1 VTTSKLALLKQNEQV
16 HYNFTALS
24 KKRKAQKASLAM
36 SWLNIGES
44 GGRWYKSGMST
55 RRIGL
60 HRHLLALLFY
70 SLLSLAL
77 TYPLVAQFGSHVPG
91 DGIDDPA
98 LAWNLW
104 WIKHS
109 LVDQQI
115 NPFLSGWMFY
125 PLGINL
131 AFYTLT
137 VLNGLLSVP
146 LQVAL
151 GLVPAS
157 NLVLLSSFV
166 LSGYG
171 AYLLA
176 LQVVGGGG
184 ISQRMK
190 NNEWRADG
198 SSFIV
203 HRSRSPGGSEARSGS
218 LIVFLSAFLAGLVY
232 AFSSSKLFYG
242 ALGQFNIASSQW
254 IPFTVL
260 YVLRSGRP
268 GARLREPLLAALF
281 LLLQAYAELTYASF
295 LVIFIAV
302 FAGYRVG
309 QIVMKERR
317 EKREGGGGQGRQE
330 LVGLVR
336 NLAVMAVVFVV
347 GLAPVLANML
357 PDMRAEGDFLVE
369 GGGFADIFSA
379 DLAGFALP
387 TQLHPLLGDVV
398 RGLADDSALRPD
410 GSQWQVDKG
419 QHLTLGIA
427 GLALALLGLVV
438 GRRRGAWLWALSTGL
453 FFLLALGPSLRIAGY
468 DTGLPGPF
476 RILQELPFFK
486 GNRYPSRFSV
496 MLLISV
502 APLLAFGAHWLLARL
517 AAGWQRR
524 HDARGVRRRLAAA
537 TALLASLLILENLSI
552 PLPTANMATPAIY
565 DVIAAEPAGG
575 AVLDLPLGW
584 RNGFNV
590 FGKQDLIIMSQ
601 QWWQTRHGQPI
612 LGGNTSRNPEHKFRY
627 FLEAP
632 LIGPLTVLANAT
644 DANPHIQ
651 QQMADGLAAL
661 RDGDPALGGNDLL
674 LAAAADGPAVLQA
687 LDIGY
692 VVVHT
697 DRVPPEFVTFVERYL
712 PVSLVAEEGPH
723 HLYRVE
729 LTAPPAKVTVAP
741 ATDALSRSEGWS
753 GLGQAQVEPTAADES
768 SALWA
773 QRRETRL
780 LLPPV
785 QPGADRITVAAAA
798 AGPGQTLSLRVD
810 GVDTAPQPLPETWS
824 ELTFDLPAGVLS
836 EQVNDVR
843 LRFGQTYPVAALD
856 VAPGLLVESAGLEA
870 GNYAHIWFDGVNLA
884 PNKRGYNLAII
895 DSATW
900 QPRAVAAF
908 DTHADPAAS
917 AALVEFLGQ
926 MDDDSVLAVAVRDTA
941 SDQLSAEAAQ
951 ALAAWGLS
959 DLRGRLR
966 WSQAAIVLGANVA
979 SGQRQVVEQIDGLQ
993 AASAGYGPGW
1003 REPQAAAEVLWVRAE
1018 SALPLS
1024 PVP

>member
-1 VTTSKLALLKQNEQV
+1 
-16 HYNFTALS
+16 
-24 KKRKAQKASLAM
+24 
-36 SWLNIGES
+36 
-44 GGRWYKSGMST
+44 MST
-55 RRIGL
+55 SRPSLRRHVL
-60 HRHLLALLFY
+60 VLLLY
-70 SLLSLAL
+70 SLFGLVL
-77 TYPLVAQFGSHVPG
+77 TWPLITQFASHVPG

-115 NPFLSGWMFY
+115 NPFVSGWMFY
-125 PLGINL
+125 PIGINL

-151 GLVPAS
+151 GLAPAS

-171 AYLLA
+171 AFLLA
-176 LQVVGGGG
+176 LQVVGGGIPQRMENSG
-184 ISQRMK
+184 WGEPEVSQRMQNSEWREPEVSQRMK
-190 NNEWRADG
+190 NSEWGEPEVSQRMKNSEWGGAEG
-198 SSFIV
+198 SSGIRHHASRIIHHSSFIV
-203 HRSRSPGGSEARSGS
+203 
-218 LIVFLSAFLAGLVY
+218 LLSAFLAGLLY
-232 AFSSSKLFYG
+232 AFSSSKLFYA

-254 IPFTVL
+254 IPFAVL
-260 YVLRSGRP
+260 YIVRSGRP

-295 LVIFIAV
+295 LVIFIGL
-302 FAGYRVG
+302 FATYRLAQMG
-309 QIVMKERR
+309 AKAWRGKDGKKESKGTN
-317 EKREGGGGQGRQE
+317 EDGDGQGRRE
-330 LVGLVR
+330 LWGLVR
-336 NLAVMAVVFVV
+336 NLAVMAVVIVV
-347 GLAPVLANML
+347 GLTPVLANML

-398 RGLADDSALRPD
+398 RTLSGDSALRPD
-410 GSQWQVDKG
+410 GSQWQVNKG
-419 QHLTLGIA
+419 QHLTLGLA
-427 GLALALLGLVV
+427 GLALAVAGLVL
-438 GRRRGAWLWALSTGL
+438 GRRRGATLWALSAAL
-453 FFLLALGPSLRIAGY
+453 FFLLALGPSLRIAGH

-502 APLLAFGAHWLLARL
+502 APLVAFGVQGLLGRL
-517 AAGWQRR
+517 ALTWQRR
-524 HDARGVRRRLAAA
+524 HDARGVQRRLAAVA
-537 TALLASLLILENLSI
+537 ALLAALLLFENLSI
-552 PLPTANMATPAIY
+552 PLPTASMAVPQIY
-565 DVIAAEPAGG
+565 DVIAEEPAGG

-627 FLEAP
+627 FLDAP
-632 LIGPLTVLANAT
+632 LIGPLTVLANAA
-644 DANPHIQ
+644 DANPHIR

-661 RDGDPALGGNDLL
+661 AAGDPSLGGNELL
-674 LAAAADGPAVLQA
+674 LAAAADGPAVLRA

-692 VVVHT
+692 VVLHT
-697 DRVPPEFVTFVERYL
+697 DAVPPEMVDFVERYL
-712 PVSLVAEEGPH
+712 PVTLAAEDGPH
-723 HLYRVE
+723 RLYRVE
-729 LTAPPAKVTVAP
+729 PAAPPAAVTVQP
-741 ATDALSRSEGWS
+741 GQDALSRGEGWS
-753 GLGQAQVEPTAADES
+753 GLGQARMDAAAQPP
-768 SALWA
+768 ALWA
-773 QRRETRL
+773 QRRETRV

-785 QPGADRITVAAAA
+785 QPGAGQITVRAAA
-798 AGPGQTLSLRVD
+798 AGPGQTLALRAN
-810 GVDTAPQPLPETWS
+810 GVDTAAQPLPEAWS
-824 ELTFDLPAGVLS
+824 ELTFDLPAGALG

-843 LRFGQTYPVAALD
+843 LRFGQTYPVETLD
-856 VAPGLLVESAGLEA
+856 SAPGLLVESAGLEA
-870 GNYAHIWFDGVNLA
+870 GNYAHIWLNGVDIA
-884 PNKRGYNLAII
+884 PNQRGYNLAIL
-895 DSATW
+895 DGQTW

-908 DTHADPAAS
+908 DTHVDPAAS

-926 MDDDSVLAVAVRDTA
+926 MDDDSVLAVAVKDTA
-941 SDQLSAEAAQ
+941 SDQLSSEAAE

-959 DLRGRLR
+959 DLRDRFR

-979 SGQRQVVEQIDGLQ
+979 GGQRQVAEHVDGLQ
-993 AASAGYGPGW
+993 AASAGRGPGW
-1003 REPQAAAEVLWVRAE
+1003 REPQAAAQVHWLRAHP
-1018 SALPLS
+1018 SSSLQ